1 MLPSGELS
9 FPGWRVLRRLRI
21 SLPMGSSGSS
31 MVASCG
37 GWRASLRGIPV
48 QESSAGGASIR
59 MEGVSSGLLVGGY
72 RGSFGSCGSQESGS
86 GFEIP
91 WRLLS
96 STAGWIQ
103 GRRSLGCVPGR
114 QCFSVCFIS
123 CLSTSVFCGSL
134 KSPAAMEL
142 HPTCGWWHLPSGDG
156 RRRRGLEESIC
167 TGTKGL
173 LDFNSFSRDLC
184 AIRQLS
190 SVSFWMYLYADEYV
204 YWFLNL

>member
-1 MLPSGELS
+1 LFPLLSSGGGGDNTVSAEESRRFLLCLFIMLLPSGELS
-9 FPGWRVLRRLRI
+9 FLGWQVLRRLRI

-96 STAGWIQ
+96 STVGLDPGSPELGVRLRPTVFQRLLHLVLEYECLLRLSQKPCGDGASSDLRVVASAV
-103 GRRSLGCVPGR
+103 RRW
-114 QCFSVCFIS
+114 
-123 CLSTSVFCGSL
+123 
-134 KSPAAMEL
+134 PAATRSGGIEL
-142 HPTCGWWHLPSGDG
+142 HRDQ
-156 RRRRGLEESIC
+156 GL
-167 TGTKGL
+167 T
-173 LDFNSFSRDLC
+173 
-184 AIRQLS
+184 
-190 SVSFWMYLYADEYV
+190 
-204 YWFLNL
+204 